1 MLPNRRIRMNEGR
14 LNMNDK
20 PKKSMFDLSP
30 SRRDVVKGAT
40 ALAGAAAIGG
50 IVPKASAADEDTLTL
65 LTWPGHADAHV
76 VGPFEEETGVKIVPK
91 EYVGGEAMLSLLQ
104 QSPAGTYDV
113 ILTGNAYIEMMR
125 DAGFIEKLDPTDY
138 PIEDFWPEF
147 QNFPTH
153 WLDGDL
159 YSVMVSYGFIGMA
172 YNTNIFTA
180 EDLRS
185 YAALWSDKA
194 AGKVGHFDWYLPS
207 MGVLSIYNGNENP
220 YDIDEAQFEKLKET
234 LFSLRPQVAG
244 FYAFAGLFGA
254 MTGEEAWVVP
264 GIGEWLT
271 ILMQKDGLPVDM
283 TIPDE
288 GGLQWTESLSIATG
302 SKKQEL
308 AKKFI
313 QYMSSPEGLVRE
325 ATKPAYNASIP
336 SIPGWEKLNADRP
349 EDAVMLRHEFDKPN
363 VIDDIRAGK
372 INVRYLPK
380 QQSVEDWN
388 EAWTEYKN
396 L

>member
-1 MLPNRRIRMNEGR
+1 
-14 LNMNDK
+14 
-20 PKKSMFDLSP
+20 MFDFSP

-104 QSPAGTYDV
+104 QSPPGTYDV

-125 DAGFIEKLDPTDY
+125 DAGFIEKLDPADY

-271 ILMQKDGLPVDM
+271 ILMQQGRPPRGYDHTGRGRTAVDRIALHRHGQQEAGTGEEVHPVHELARGPGPRGDQ
-283 TIPDE
+283 T
-288 GGLQWTESLSIATG
+288 GLQRLDPEYSGVGKAECGPARGCGHAT
-302 SKKQEL
+302 
-308 AKKFI
+308 A
-313 QYMSSPEGLVRE
+313 
-325 ATKPAYNASIP
+325 
-336 SIPGWEKLNADRP
+336 
-349 EDAVMLRHEFDKPN
+349 
-363 VIDDIRAGK
+363 
-372 INVRYLPK
+372 
-380 QQSVEDWN
+380 
-388 EAWTEYKN
+388 
-396 L
+396 